1 MPMIKTN
8 LVNGIMSALAAGS
21 ASGTE
26 AEVANKLADAID
38 TYIKSATVTTE
49 VKTVIQGATAQ
60 GPILPG
66 GQGMGTC
73 MGTIS

>member
-1 MPMIKTN
+1 MPMVKTN

-26 AEVANKLADAID
+26 MEVANKLADAID

-49 VKTVIQGATAQ
+49 VVTVVTGATAQ

-66 GQGMGTC
+66 GAGKGTC
-73 MGTIS
+73 TGILS